1 MLIEPTSPVSPALAG
16 KFSTTSATWEALSST
31 YICSISLS
39 CNYSVLGLPPPPT
52 AIKQVRCNICLSP
65 QASPCPAHLPETI
78 SLFLSLSTP
87 NTPQGPLSLSHTD
100 THTQPTFQ
108 SLSIFGSLSRSGNI
122 FLVTSTVVG
131 TKQSDMIVR

>member
-39 CNYSVLGLPPPPT
+39 CNYSVLGLPLPPT
-52 AIKQVRCNICLSP
+52 AIKQVRCNISLSP
-65 QASPCPAHLPETI
+65 QGSPCPAHLPEPI

-87 NTPQGPLSLSHTD
+87 NTPQGLLSLSHTD
-100 THTQPTFQ
+100 THTH
-108 SLSIFGSLSRSGNI
+108 SLHSNHSPSLEVFPGQEYILSSQHSGWHK
-122 FLVTSTVVG
+122 
-131 TKQSDMIVR
+131 TK

>member
-52 AIKQVRCNICLSP
+52 AIKLVRCNICLSP

-100 THTQPTFQ
+100 THTHRHTHTAYIPITLHLWKSFQ
-108 SLSIFGSLSRSGNI
+108 VREYILSYQHSGWHK
-122 FLVTSTVVG
+122 
-131 TKQSDMIVR
+131 TK